1 MDWNVFWLEFVRP
14 AGLVLLGLCAA
25 AGLLAVLSPRLFRRA
40 VEVANRR
47 FDSNRL
53 LALFDRQYDIDRFLL
68 PHARLLGALVVLSA
82 AFLLFVLA
90 R

>member
-1 MDWNVFWLEFVRP
+1 MDWHDFWPEIVRP
-14 AGLVLLGLCAA
+14 VGLTLLVLCAI

-47 FDSNRL
+47 IDSNRL
-53 LALFDRQYDIDRFLL
+53 LALFDRQYDIDRYLL
-68 PHARLLGALVVLSA
+68 PHARLLGALVLLSA
-82 AFLLFVLA
+82 AFLVFMLA